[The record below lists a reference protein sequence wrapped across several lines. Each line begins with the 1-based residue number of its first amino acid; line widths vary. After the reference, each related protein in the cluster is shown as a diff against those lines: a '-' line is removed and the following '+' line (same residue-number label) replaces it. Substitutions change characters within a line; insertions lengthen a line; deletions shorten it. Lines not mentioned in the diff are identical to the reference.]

1 MPDDW
6 LDGAT
11 SAVEEGASANV
22 GTAPAGATSSAVGDA
37 VGEGPMDDAAVE
49 HGDAGSPAS
58 ESPPWRIGGM
68 RIERAEGATGVRRL
82 RESSWRSSASP
93 ASPNKLQLPCQ
104 CCLVDNLGGFAVGTQ
119 MRGISL
125 FPLVSLIETVG
136 GGSKA

>member
-22 GTAPAGATSSAVGDA
+22 GTAPAGAASSAAGDA
-37 VGEGPMDDAAVE
+37 VGKGPTDDGAVE

-68 RIERAEGATGVRRL
+68 RIERVEGATGVRRL
-82 RESSWRSSASP
+82 RESSLRSSASP
-93 ASPNKLQLPCQ
+93 ASPR
-104 CCLVDNLGGFAVGTQ
+104 VFGGW
-119 MRGISL
+119 S
-125 FPLVSLIETVG
+125 
-136 GGSKA
+136 